1 MKFLSS
7 RKMSLFCT
15 ILNIVFAILSLAGGS
30 LTFFA
35 INVILGYICY
45 SNYRDSDED

>member
-7 RKMSLFCT
+7 KKMSLFCT
-15 ILNIVFAILSLAGGS
+15 ILNIVFAMLSLLGGS
-30 LTFFA
+30 IVFFA

-45 SNYRDSDED
+45 LNYRDSDED